1 MCAKQKDET
10 KTKTTI
16 IRQQDADELKEAL
29 REMSCAIETIKYT
42 EPLGGQG
49 FVDLAEKLKGLHGAV
64 KARLDECVV
73 LGDWQ
78 PGSALHRTGQVF
90 EAIWE
95 FIQGCV
101 KRELKR
107 FRTSCISFDG
117 FSDGE
122 VRFDT
127 EKRERR
133 WNGLLW
139 LRCDRGERTWFY
151 ESDFETMMGALAAIP
166 SGAGFG
172 DVTRALYKFKVKKKG
187 SGIARSEC
195 WWSIRGKLED
205 GTSVYLLAHDGKFH
219 RVDCPP
225 FTWRDCWFTTDPDV
239 AQQRLRCEL
248 KSFVDGTVSELSIV
262 EWTDCPRPAKA

>member
-42 EPLGGQG
+42 VPLGGQG

-95 FIQGCV
+95 FIQDCV
-101 KRELKR
+101 KHELKR
-107 FRTSCISFDG
+107 FKTSCISFDG

-122 VRFDT
+122 VRFDA

-172 DVTRALYKFKVKKKG
+172 DVTRALYKFKVAKKTKG
-187 SGIARSEC
+187 AAKAEC
-195 WWSIRGKLED
+195 WWSIAGTLD
-205 GTSVYLLAHDGKFH
+205 GVRVYLVAHDNEFH
-219 RVDCPP
+219 LIDRPP
-225 FTWRDCWFTTDPDV
+225 YTWRDCWFSTDANK
-239 AQQRLRCEL
+239 AQERLGSEL
-248 KSFVDGTVSELSIV
+248 KRVGGSIKNLQIV